1 MNPIDVMAAEMK
13 CQLED
18 LPKIQPKLAFEEC
31 VFVGSGDSYV
41 AGLAT
46 RYFGQSS
53 CVYPTDLLANPH
65 LAGNKTVFFVSISG
79 NTQANI
85 SAVEAVR
92 KKGHRTIAITANPS
106 SRLAGACHQVI
117 QLNYTKLGKTAGTVG
132 FTSSLLACIM
142 LATKGKTGCPA
153 NLQDIYSK
161 ASETADGID
170 TSRPVVLLGDTF
182 LLPAAMYFALKLNEV
197 FGAKAFAYPLEEF
210 CHSPLFGLKDNDAV
224 MVFGTQ
230 EIGRRL
236 SARLEQNGA
245 CSTFFDCSSSASIES
260 LLYAVFL
267 VQHMVLKT
275 ARKQG
280 LADCYFLSNK
290 RLLEISSD
298 FIYGPK

>member
-1 MNPIDVMAAEMK
+1 MNSIDVMASEMR

-18 LPKIQPKLAFEEC
+18 LPKIQPRLAFDEG

-41 AGLAT
+41 ASLAT
-46 RYFGQSS
+46 RYFGPSS
-53 CVYPTDLLANPH
+53 CVYPTDLLANPD
-65 LAGNKTVFFVSISG
+65 LASNKTAFFVSISG

-85 SAVEAVR
+85 SAAEAVR
-92 KKGHRTIAITANPS
+92 KKGRRTIAITANPS
-106 SRLAGACHQVI
+106 SRLAKVCDQVV
-117 QLNYTKLGKTAGTVG
+117 QLNYTKLGKTAGTIG

-161 ASETADGID
+161 ASEMADGIGND
-170 TSRPVVLLGDTF
+170 VSRPVVLLGDTF

-197 FGAKAFAYPLEEF
+197 FGTKAFAYPLEEF
-210 CHSPLFGLKDNDAV
+210 CHSPLFGLKDKDVV
-224 MVFGTQ
+224 MVFGIQ
-230 EIGRRL
+230 EMGRRL
-236 SARLEQNGA
+236 SARLEQNGVCA
-245 CSTFFDCSSSASIES
+245 RFFDCSSPASIES
-260 LLYAVFL
+260 LLYAIFL

-280 LADCYFLSNK
+280 LEDCYFLSNK

-298 FIYGPK
+298 FIYG

>member
-1 MNPIDVMAAEMK
+1 MNSIDVMASEMK

-46 RYFGQSS
+46 RYFGPCS
-53 CVYPTDLLANPH
+53 CVYPTDLLANPS
-65 LAGNKTVFFVSISG
+65 LAGNKTVFFVSMSG

-85 SAVEAVR
+85 SAAEAVR
-92 KKGHRTIAITANPS
+92 KNCRTVAITANPS
-106 SRLAGACHQVI
+106 SRLAEACDQVI
-117 QLNYTKLGKTAGTVG
+117 HLNYTQLGKTAGTVG

-142 LATKGKTGCPA
+142 LATKGKTSCPA
-153 NLQDIYSK
+153 NLPDIYDK
-161 ASETADGID
+161 ASQVADEID
-170 TSRPVVLLGDTF
+170 TSRSFVLLGDTF

-197 FGAKAFAYPLEEF
+197 FGARAFAYPLEEF
-210 CHSPLFGLKDNDAV
+210 CHSPLFGLKDNDSV
-224 MVFGTQ
+224 MILGTQ
-230 EIGRRL
+230 GNEMGRRL
-236 SARLEQNGA
+236 SARLEQNSV
-245 CSTFFDCSSSASIES
+245 CSRFFDCSSSSSIES

-267 VQHMVLKT
+267 VQHMILKT
-275 ARKQG
+275 ARKLG

-298 FIYGPK
+298 FIYG

>member
-1 MNPIDVMAAEMK
+1 MNSIDVMASEMR

-18 LPKIQPKLAFEEC
+18 LPKIQPPRLAFEEC

-46 RYFGQSS
+46 RYFGPSS

-65 LAGNKTVFFVSISG
+65 LASNKTVFFISISG

-85 SAVEAVR
+85 SAAKAVR
-92 KKGHRTIAITANPS
+92 GKGRTIAITANPS
-106 SRLAGACHQVI
+106 SKLARACDQVV
-117 QLNYTKLGKTAGTVG
+117 QLNHTQLGKTAGTVG
-132 FTSSLLACIM
+132 FTSSLLSCIM
-142 LATKGKTGCPA
+142 LATKGKTACPA
-153 NLQDIYSK
+153 NLPDIYNK
-161 ASETADGID
+161 ASETANGID
-170 TSRPVVLLGDTF
+170 VSRPAVLLGDAF

-210 CHSPLFGLKDNDAV
+210 CHSPLFGTKDNDSV

-230 EIGRRL
+230 EMGRRL
-236 SARLEQNGA
+236 SVRLEQNSV
-245 CSTFFDCSSSASIES
+245 CSTFFDCSSPSSIES
-260 LLYAVFL
+260 LLYAIFL
-267 VQHMVLKT
+267 AQHMILKT
-275 ARKQG
+275 ARKIG

-290 RLLEISSD
+290 KLLEISSD